1 MEGLST
7 IATPLT
13 YLTKKLVN
21 LAWSDKC
28 EESFIELKTR
38 LTTTSISALQD
49 VSGNFVIYRV
59 TLQQGLGFVL
69 IQHGR
74 VSAYA
79 SQQLK
84 KHESKYSIHDLERA
98 TVILV

>member
-1 MEGLST
+1 M
-7 IATPLT
+7 ATSLIS
-13 YLTKKLVN
+13 LAKKEVK

-28 EESFIELKTR
+28 EKGCVKLKNR
-38 LTTTSISALQD
+38 PTTASISVLQEI
-49 VSGNFVIYRV
+49 SGNFVSYSV
-59 TLQQGLGFVL
+59 VLQQELGFVL

-74 VSAYA
+74 VSAYT

-98 TVILV
+98 TIILA